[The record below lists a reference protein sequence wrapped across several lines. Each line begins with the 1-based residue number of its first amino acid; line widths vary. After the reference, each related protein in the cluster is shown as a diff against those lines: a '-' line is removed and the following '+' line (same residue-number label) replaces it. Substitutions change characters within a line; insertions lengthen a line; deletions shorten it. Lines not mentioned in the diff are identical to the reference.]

1 MMKTND
7 SSSDEEQYGSFEAI
21 NKKIKKYIRLKET
34 ENIQNKIS
42 ILNGSKIKSKNCVD
56 DDQDSYT
63 SSSSS
68 SSSNDSAS
76 MEEEDDNDKNND
88 KLIRLKSGHIQEWCE
103 IKKCLKKFKQNNQNQ
118 RYLEMSTHILKMHI
132 EHRCYLDVKCFELIL
147 HCIDP
152 NLVVNLFEM
161 NLIESH
167 DLFHIGCLLESEN
180 MFAGIR
186 EYDDDI
192 LASNKYASQILL
204 SLSIILYKYK
214 CYDHLKAIVSS
225 LDSLAIFINR
235 EECDSKRIG
244 KIKLKL
250 EKSVKILIHALV
262 MNKILNKKK
271 LKQFLLNS
279 NIETIRIDDENYEL
293 EQMQSVCKR
302 LNINQEEINR
312 KMFPLSLQ
320 RMCRVVIKKNMNDY
334 SIQGVNQLKV
344 LPNELKKF
352 VLFDQEIN
360 DILKLNRFFCK
371 K

>member
-1 MMKTND
+1 
-7 SSSDEEQYGSFEAI
+7 
-21 NKKIKKYIRLKET
+21 
-34 ENIQNKIS
+34 
-42 ILNGSKIKSKNCVD
+42 
-56 DDQDSYT
+56 
-63 SSSSS
+63 
-68 SSSNDSAS
+68 
-76 MEEEDDNDKNND
+76 
-88 KLIRLKSGHIQEWCE
+88 
-103 IKKCLKKFKQNNQNQ
+103 
-118 RYLEMSTHILKMHI
+118 
-132 EHRCYLDVKCFELIL
+132 
-147 HCIDP
+147 
-152 NLVVNLFEM
+152 
-161 NLIESH
+161 
-167 DLFHIGCLLESEN
+167 
-180 MFAGIR
+180 
-186 EYDDDI
+186 
-192 LASNKYASQILL
+192 
-204 SLSIILYKYK
+204 
-214 CYDHLKAIVSS
+214 
-225 LDSLAIFINR
+225 
-235 EECDSKRIG
+235 
-244 KIKLKL
+244 
-250 EKSVKILIHALV
+250 

>member
-7 SSSDEEQYGSFEAI
+7 SSSDEEQHGSIEAM
-21 NKKIKKYIRLKET
+21 NNKIKKYIRLKET

-42 ILNGSKIKSKNCVD
+42 ILNGSEKKSKNCVD

-63 SSSSS
+63 SSSV
-68 SSSNDSAS
+68 SSSNDSS
-76 MEEEDDNDKNND
+76 MEEDDKNND
-88 KLIRLKSGHIQEWCE
+88 KLIRLGHIQEWSK
-103 IKKCLKKFKQNNQNQ
+103 IKKCLKQFKQNNQNH

-161 NLIESH
+161 NLIESN

-192 LASNKYASQILL
+192 LASYKYASQIFL

-225 LDSLAIFINR
+225 LDCLAIFINR
-235 EECDSKRIG
+235 EECDNKRIG

-271 LKQFLLNS
+271 LKQFLLTS
-279 NIETIRIDDENYEL
+279 NIETIRIDDEDYEF

-360 DILKLNRFFCK
+360 DILKLNSFFYK